1 MTDDCQG
8 CPVKDECEEV
18 TDEINEDAEEPD

>member
-18 TDEINEDAEEPD
+18 TDEIDEDAEEPD